1 MILGPIF
8 CGSLEKNMNESSKS
22 YLYGNLRL
30 SAAEWR
36 ANLDNTDTAETL
48 QSMQDIDKNAEW
60 LRAYLQENDTPTEEL
75 GLPGREYNELKRSK
89 INTMGDMLI
98 SAIL

>member
-60 LRAYLQENDTPTEEL
+60 LRAYLQENDTP
-75 GLPGREYNELKRSK
+75 REASEMFQCIKYEDKREVDRKSVV
-89 INTMGDMLI
+89 
-98 SAIL
+98 